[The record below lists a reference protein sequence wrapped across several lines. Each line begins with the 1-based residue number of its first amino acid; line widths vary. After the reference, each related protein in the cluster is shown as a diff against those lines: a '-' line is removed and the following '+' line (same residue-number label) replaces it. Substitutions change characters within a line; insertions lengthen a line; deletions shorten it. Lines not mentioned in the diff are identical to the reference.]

1 MSDHDQP
8 TVLIVRGAGPAGRR
22 IANAVQAAGAT
33 TVVLDERTCAHDGVH
48 AVRVPFDDVAQ
59 PRRAV
64 HDLTVRYGSFEAMVL
79 LPPPVDA
86 KGDGSLGPSLDPTW
100 EFDLGQELT
109 LVAGLVRVA
118 APTLA
123 TVSGVVMPVSAS
135 PELHEPTHRAT
146 LFAQSYLPALRAL
159 AAEFGLRLA
168 PVETEATGTARGT
181 AVAARLLEEL
191 GSDASVTGPAGSVPG
206 ASPAVR

>member
-22 IANAVQAAGAT
+22 IANAVRGSGGT

-64 HDLTVRYGSFEAMVL
+64 DDLSVQYGSFAAMVL
-79 LPPPVDA
+79 LPPTDTD
-86 KGDGSLGPSLDPTW
+86 GDGAREPSLDPSW
-100 EFDLGQELT
+100 ELDLGQEVT

-118 APTLA
+118 APALGA
-123 TVSGVVMPVSAS
+123 SSGIVVPVGAP
-135 PELHEPTHRAT
+135 PEVHRPTHRAT
-146 LFAQSYLPALRAL
+146 LFAQSYMPALRAL
-159 AAEFGLRLA
+159 ATAFGIRLE

-181 AVAARLLEEL
+181 AVASRLLEEL
-191 GSDASVTGPAGSVPG
+191 EPAAVGGNRPDGAAPG
-206 ASPAVR
+206 ATSR

>member
-1 MSDHDQP
+1 MSDHDRP

-22 IANAVQAAGAT
+22 IANAVQGAGAT

-64 HDLTVRYGSFEAMVL
+64 QDLTVRYGSFAAMVL
-79 LPPPVDA
+79 LPPPANAEVDA
-86 KGDGSLGPSLDPTW
+86 SLDPTW

-118 APTLA
+118 APALTS
-123 TVSGVVMPVSAS
+123 VSGLVMPVSAS
-135 PELHEPTHRAT
+135 PELHEPTHRAA

-159 AAEFGLRLA
+159 AAVFGLRLA
-168 PVETEATGTARGT
+168 PVETEATGTARGA
-181 AVAARLLEEL
+181 AVASRLREEL
-191 GSDASVTGPAGSVPG
+191 ELDATVTGPVGSASG
-206 ASPAVR
+206 ASPAAR